1 MGASHNARRVHRPDR
16 AFIGMPIVS
25 RSTRYAAGVAV
36 LVLFQLAPLAIPFV
50 WMTGM
55 SVTVK
60 SVLSA
65 LLALGIPEIGVLLAI
80 ALLGRREVRRIWRRT
95 KRCLKQLVT

>member
-1 MGASHNARRVHRPDR
+1 
-16 AFIGMPIVS
+16 
-25 RSTRYAAGVAV
+25 
-36 LVLFQLAPLAIPFV
+36 
-50 WMTGM
+50 M
-55 SVTVK
+55 SVAVK